1 MRLLKLFETRTT
13 AKPVELVEKDML
25 RMGMSSY
32 DVDLDAEDDRV
43 HLRLLQQGMD
53 IAEVIYEDGEVIWI
67 HVEPFFRNQGLGSAM
82 VKYLQDHGYPV
93 VMPDA
98 RTGDGK
104 AFFGKLADRGKLD
117 EIQDIGDFADEEGM
131 ARDTRDIDLSRYEFW
146 THLHAGVD
154 LHMSPNGSEFAF
166 VKNGKPVGHVS
177 ATYSVDDHI
186 GRCFRIGLIWLS
198 PDLRRQGIGLA
209 FYRYLLDT
217 RRIAVMS
224 DDHQSD
230 SAQIIWE
237 RLVHTYEAAVYQY
250 GELPRP
256 IKTGRDYLDAY
267 DDSDDGEYKQLV
279 VFPQKRTAP
288 LLAEDAGE
296 FDWSKPTTFYRG
308 VVDLA
313 HAEKPFTGTRLGVPT
328 FTDNWHIANLYAT
341 DANNLLDKGKSDQVY
356 AYRLNIKNPIHLNEG
371 REDVTEA
378 NNILRKLGI
387 TDVDQA
393 WVAFQSLYKAMTKA
407 KENTWRCDGD
417 TFLSDGAP
425 YQVEGIDDEN
435 GFVFPDR
442 TYKSIKDVFYEHWA
456 HNWPGLYCHSY
467 NLANS
472 TTFQKM
478 VGQAGFDGIVM
489 YGYNSTPE
497 YADDEDIMTGTSY
510 DGLNVMEWRALHP
523 SQIEFLGPAPK
534 GAMHESSDPMLDQLY
549 AAIYRDKA
557 FARETSTP
565 IEEFIEMVE
574 DEYPEMCWWEP
585 DQDVDDVMA
594 SSDFWAGFKT
604 WLAKRYA
611 YVMRNLGAELAS
623 YPVTVIRQMIVAPTW
638 NPAIHGVGLYWA
650 IPGVNISPFNASSD
664 TTGKQRIQMTATIQ
678 KSDINWFDTVRSR
691 LDFMNGDVES
701 EIQLKPK
708 TMVKVL
714 SIDDTLRTSAN
725 QPRIP
730 ISVGAGVYPTT
741 GAIHESADPMFD
753 QLYAAIYRDKAFA
766 RETSTP
772 IDDFIQ
778 FVENDYPDMCWWEP
792 GQDVDDVMASSEFWD
807 GFKTWLAKRYSY
819 VMNTLNTE
827 MGSYPATV
835 VRAMTV
841 TKGWD
846 PKRHGVGL
854 YWAVP
859 GSEIHAFSGRDG
871 PGYQDIM
878 LTAVIQKSDINWF
891 DTIRSRMDFRNGD
904 EEGEIQLFPRT
915 MVKVISIENN
925 GPSYGNNDGHEE
937 LSVVPG
943 VYPASTGATAFTESR
958 GWRFV
963 KQPTLMEGPP
973 VPLRVTPTMI
983 SRARDNKC
991 QVIVEMPIDEFL
1003 RMTTSDEDTRR
1014 QIQNKAHSIID
1025 YNRWAKMGHD
1035 RNYHKAVNDRLRA
1048 DWNPEDG
1055 EFQKDY
1061 GNDLM
1066 PFLTIRLNATGST
1079 GQVVGHEGRHRGSAA
1094 ARAGAKTM
1102 MVALR
1107 IYPGQDMFP
1116 GIYSPDYF
1124 VTAEHV
1130 PARITGQYTADRFS
1144 TTGWK
1149 VIDGDM
1155 QKRTRDRIIRD

>member
-32 DVDLDAEDDRV
+32 DVDMDAEDDRV

-117 EIQDIGDFADEEGM
+117 EITATGSLEDDEHSGQLNRYNAKLTSSVGNLSFGYIESAQDVTTRGPKLFFFVDENTMEPFGYAGAAIVEINGIRGIHTKIIWIDPEYRGRGLAGDYYSWILEDLGLALFSDAEHSPESIQVWAKLVKRYVTTDQDGNPINTVSEFDAIYDGGDTTGLIVYPKMRDTPLINEAVVTSLDEIQDIGDFADEEGM

-146 THLHAGVD
+146 AHLHAGVD
-154 LHMSPNGSEFAF
+154 LHMSPNGGEFAF

-186 GRCFRIGLIWLS
+186 GRCFRIGMIWLS

-209 FYRYLLDT
+209 FYRYLLDI

-224 DDHQSD
+224 DDHQSEI
-230 SAQIIWE
+230 AQIIWE

-256 IKTGRDYLDAY
+256 IKTGQDYLDAY

-288 LLAEDAGE
+288 LLAEDEGE
-296 FDWSKPTTFYRG
+296 FDWTKPTTFYRG
-308 VVDLA
+308 VVDPA

-328 FTDNWHIANLYAT
+328 FTDNWHIANVYAKSPNNRKA
-341 DANNLLDKGKSDQVY
+341 DAGKSDQVY

-393 WVAFQSLYKAMTKA
+393 WKAFQSLYKSMVKA
-407 KENTWRCDGD
+407 DQNSWRSDSE
-417 TFLSDGAP
+417 TFYAETTFP
-425 YQVEGIDDEN
+425 VEIN
-435 GFVFPDR
+435 GFDNGKGFSFPDR
-442 TYKSIKDVFYEHWA
+442 TYTSLKEVFYEHWT
-456 HNWPGLYCHSY
+456 HDWPGLYCHSF

-478 VGQAGFDGIVM
+478 AKQAGFDGIVM
-489 YGYNSTPE
+489 YGHNQGPS
-497 YADDEDIMTGTSY
+497 YADDEDVMTGTSY
-510 DGLNVMEWRALHP
+510 DGITVMEWRALDP

-534 GAMHESSDPMLDQLY
+534 GAIHESSDPMLDQLY

-565 IEEFIEMVE
+565 IEEFIETIE
-574 DEYPEMCWWEP
+574 NEYPEICWWEP
-585 DQDVDDVMA
+585 GYDVDDVMA
-594 SSDFWAGFKT
+594 STDFWAGFKT
-604 WLAKRYA
+604 WLGKRYA
-611 YVMRNLGAELAS
+611 YVMNNLNAE
-623 YPVTVIRQMIVAPTW
+623 
-638 NPAIHGVGLYWA
+638 
-650 IPGVNISPFNASSD
+650 
-664 TTGKQRIQMTATIQ
+664 MT
-678 KSDINWFDTVRSR
+678 
-691 LDFMNGDVES
+691 
-701 EIQLKPK
+701 
-708 TMVKVL
+708 
-714 SIDDTLRTSAN
+714 
-725 QPRIP
+725 
-730 ISVGAGVYPTT
+730 
-741 GAIHESADPMFD
+741 
-753 QLYAAIYRDKAFA
+753 
-766 RETSTP
+766 
-772 IDDFIQ
+772 
-778 FVENDYPDMCWWEP
+778 
-792 GQDVDDVMASSEFWD
+792 
-807 GFKTWLAKRYSY
+807 
-819 VMNTLNTE
+819 
-827 MGSYPATV
+827 SYPATV

-859 GSEIHAFSGRDG
+859 GSEIHAFGGRDG
-871 PGYQDIM
+871 PGYQDVM
-878 LTAVIQKSDINWF
+878 MTAVIQKSDINWF
-891 DTIRSRMDFRNGD
+891 DTIRSRLDFMNGD
-904 EEGEIQLFPRT
+904 EEGEIQLFPET
-915 MVKVISIENN
+915 MVKVISIEND
-925 GPSYGNNDGHEE
+925 GPSFGNNGEREE
-937 LSVVPG
+937 LSVTPG
-943 VYPASTGATAFTESR
+943 VYPAATGATNFTEAVAKKKS
-958 GWRFV
+958 G
-963 KQPTLMEGPP
+963 LAEGPP

-991 QVIVEMPIDEFL
+991 QVIVEMTIDEFL
-1003 RMTTSDEDTRR
+1003 RMTTSDEETRR
-1014 QIQNKAHSIID
+1014 SIQNRAHSIID
-1025 YNRWAKMGHD
+1025 YNRWAKMGHNRD
-1035 RNYHKAVNDRLRA
+1035 YYKAVNDRLRA

-1055 EFQKDY
+1055 EFQNEY

-1066 PFLTIRLNATGST
+1066 PFLTIQLNATGST
-1079 GQVVGHEGRHRGSAA
+1079 GKIVGHEGRHRGSAA

-1107 IYPGQDMFP
+1107 IRPGEDMFP

-1124 VTAEHV
+1124 VTAEHI
-1130 PARITGQYTADRFS
+1130 PARITGQFTAERFS
-1144 TTGWK
+1144 TSGWK
-1149 VIDGDM
+1149 IIDGDM

>member
-32 DVDLDAEDDRV
+32 DVDLDAEDGRV

-154 LHMSPNGSEFAF
+154 LHMSPNGGEFAF

-186 GRCFRIGLIWLS
+186 GRCFRIGMIWLS

-237 RLVHTYEAAVYQY
+237 RLVQTYEAAVYQY

-288 LLAEDAGE
+288 LLAEDEGE

-308 VVDLA
+308 VVDPA

-328 FTDNWHIANLYAT
+328 FTDNWHIANVYAKSPNNRQA
-341 DANNLLDKGKSDQVY
+341 DAGKADQVY

-393 WVAFQSLYKAMTKA
+393 WVAFQSLYKSMVKA
-407 KENTWRCDGD
+407 DQNSWRSDSETFYAD
-417 TFLSDGAP
+417 TTFPVDI
-425 YQVEGIDDEN
+425 EGFDN
-435 GFVFPDR
+435 GEGFSFPDR
-442 TYKSIKDVFYEHWA
+442 TYTSLKEVFYEHWT
-456 HNWPGLYCHSY
+456 HDWPGLYCHSF

-489 YGYNSTPE
+489 YGHNQGPSYT
-497 YADDEDIMTGTSY
+497 DDEDVMTGTSY
-510 DGLNVMEWRALHP
+510 DGITVMEWRALHP
-523 SQIEFLGPAPK
+523 SQIEFLGPAP
-534 GAMHESSDPMLDQLY
+534 M
-549 AAIYRDKA
+549 
-557 FARETSTP
+557 
-565 IEEFIEMVE
+565 
-574 DEYPEMCWWEP
+574 
-585 DQDVDDVMA
+585 
-594 SSDFWAGFKT
+594 
-604 WLAKRYA
+604 
-611 YVMRNLGAELAS
+611 
-623 YPVTVIRQMIVAPTW
+623 
-638 NPAIHGVGLYWA
+638 
-650 IPGVNISPFNASSD
+650 
-664 TTGKQRIQMTATIQ
+664 
-678 KSDINWFDTVRSR
+678 
-691 LDFMNGDVES
+691 
-701 EIQLKPK
+701 
-708 TMVKVL
+708 
-714 SIDDTLRTSAN
+714 
-725 QPRIP
+725 
-730 ISVGAGVYPTT
+730 

-819 VMNTLNTE
+819 VMNNLNTE
-827 MGSYPATV
+827 MGSYPAKV

-841 TKGWD
+841 TKEWD

-859 GSEIHAFSGRDG
+859 GSEIHAFGGRDG

-878 LTAVIQKSDINWF
+878 LTAVIEESDINWF

-925 GPSYGNNDGHEE
+925 GPAYGNNDGHEE

-983 SRARDNKC
+983 NRARDNKC

-1003 RMTTSDEDTRR
+1003 RMTTTDEDTRR

-1055 EFQKDY
+1055 EFQNDY

-1066 PFLTIRLNATGST
+1066 PFLTIQLNATGSD
-1079 GQVVGHEGRHRGSAA
+1079 GRVVGHEGRHRGSAA

-1107 IYPGQDMFP
+1107 IRPGEDMFP

-1130 PARITGQYTADRFS
+1130 PARITGQYTSDRFS

-1155 QKRTRDRIIRD
+1155 QKRTRDRFIRD

>member
-1 MRLLKLFETRTT
+1 MRLLKLFESRTT

-25 RMGMSSY
+25 RLGMSSY
-32 DVDLDAEDDRV
+32 DVDMDAEDDRV

-67 HVEPFFRNQGLGSAM
+67 HVEPFFRHQGLGSAM

-98 RTGDGK
+98 RTDDGK
-104 AFFGKLADRGKLD
+104 IFFGKLAGRGKLDESTQEAVIKGSSDDLTITVHDVTMYGAGVPKKYFRIDEFSSHNGGMKNTPKALMWLKQHYGFVQVNGIGLEPNDSSWTYWAHMKRKGLVDELLDEDGNSIIVEGALD

-146 THLHAGVD
+146 AHLHAGVD
-154 LHMSPNGSEFAF
+154 LHMSPNGGEFAF

-186 GRCFRIGLIWLS
+186 GRCFRIGMIWLS

-230 SAQIIWE
+230 IAQIIWD

-256 IKTGRDYLDAY
+256 IKTGQDYLDAY

-288 LLAEDAGE
+288 LLAEDEGE
-296 FDWSKPTTFYRG
+296 FDWTKPTTFYRG
-308 VVDLA
+308 VVDPA

-328 FTDNWHIANLYAT
+328 FTDNWHIANVYAKSPNNRQA
-341 DANNLLDKGKSDQVY
+341 DAGKSDQVY

-393 WVAFQSLYKAMTKA
+393 WKAFQSLYKSMVKA
-407 KENTWRCDGD
+407 DQNSWRSDSGTFYAETTFPVDIDGFD
-417 TFLSDGAP
+417 
-425 YQVEGIDDEN
+425 N
-435 GFVFPDR
+435 GKGFSFPDR
-442 TYKSIKDVFYEHWA
+442 TYTSLKEVFYEHWT
-456 HNWPGLYCHSY
+456 HDWPGLYCHSF

-478 VGQAGFDGIVM
+478 AKQAGFDGIVM
-489 YGYNSTPE
+489 YGHNQGPS
-497 YADDEDIMTGTSY
+497 YADDEDVMTGTSY
-510 DGLNVMEWRALHP
+510 DGITVMEWRALDP
-523 SQIEFLGPAPK
+523 SQIEFLGPAPT
-534 GAMHESSDPMLDQLY
+534 GAIHESSDPTLDQLY

-565 IEEFIEMVE
+565 IEEFIETIE
-574 DEYPEMCWWEP
+574 NEYPEICWWEP
-585 DQDVDDVMA
+585 GHDVDDVMA
-594 SSDFWAGFKT
+594 STDFWAGFKT
-604 WLAKRYA
+604 WLGKRYA
-611 YVMRNLGAELAS
+611 YVMN
-623 YPVTVIRQMIVAPTW
+623 
-638 NPAIHGVGLYWA
+638 N
-650 IPGVNISPFNASSD
+650 
-664 TTGKQRIQMTATIQ
+664 
-678 KSDINWFDTVRSR
+678 
-691 LDFMNGDVES
+691 
-701 EIQLKPK
+701 
-708 TMVKVL
+708 
-714 SIDDTLRTSAN
+714 
-725 QPRIP
+725 
-730 ISVGAGVYPTT
+730 
-741 GAIHESADPMFD
+741 
-753 QLYAAIYRDKAFA
+753 
-766 RETSTP
+766 
-772 IDDFIQ
+772 
-778 FVENDYPDMCWWEP
+778 
-792 GQDVDDVMASSEFWD
+792 
-807 GFKTWLAKRYSY
+807 
-819 VMNTLNTE
+819 LNTE
-827 MGSYPATV
+827 MTSYPATV

-859 GSEIHAFSGRDG
+859 GSEIHAFGGRDG

-878 LTAVIQKSDINWF
+878 MTAVIQKSDINWF
-891 DTIRSRMDFRNGD
+891 DTIRSRLDFMNGD
-904 EEGEIQLFPRT
+904 EEGEIQLFPEA
-915 MVKVISIENN
+915 MVKVISIEND
-925 GPSYGNNDGHEE
+925 GPSFGNNGEREE
-937 LSVVPG
+937 LSLAPG
-943 VYPASTGATAFTESR
+943 IYPAATGATSFTEADGSAR
-958 GWRFV
+958 GGLRSVPTYTPAQIATKHKVTISAIMRQLAKGIKVEHEHTTSDSEAREIALDHLWEMPDYYDRLSDME
-963 KQPTLMEGPP
+963 KQAGLVEGPP

-991 QVIVEMPIDEFL
+991 QVIVEMTIDEFL
-1003 RMTTSDEDTRR
+1003 RMTTSDEETRR
-1014 QIQNKAHSIID
+1014 SIQNRAHSIID
-1025 YNRWAKMGHD
+1025 YNRWAKMGHNRD
-1035 RNYHKAVNDRLRA
+1035 YYKAVNDRLRA

-1055 EFQKDY
+1055 EFQNEY

-1066 PFLTIRLNATGST
+1066 PFLTIQLNATGST
-1079 GQVVGHEGRHRGSAA
+1079 GKIVGHEGRHRGSAA

-1107 IYPGQDMFP
+1107 IRPGEDMFP

-1124 VTAEHV
+1124 VTAEHI
-1130 PARITGQYTADRFS
+1130 PARITGQFTAERFS
-1144 TTGWK
+1144 TSGWK
-1149 VIDGDM
+1149 IIDGDM